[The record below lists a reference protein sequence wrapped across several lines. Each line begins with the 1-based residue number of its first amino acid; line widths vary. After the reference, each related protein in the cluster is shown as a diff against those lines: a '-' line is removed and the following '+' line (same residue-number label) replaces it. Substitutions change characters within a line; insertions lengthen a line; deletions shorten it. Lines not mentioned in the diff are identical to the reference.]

1 MGIKSLKGRLPKYY
15 RISHAQNFAFSLLS
29 TVYGCANVFFCYSLD
44 YDCKGHELGV
54 EYSAQTVW
62 QSVPEQLMPP
72 DAEEG
77 ESLHDE
83 VTSIVVDE

>member
-1 MGIKSLKGRLPKYY
+1 M
-15 RISHAQNFAFSLLS
+15 
-29 TVYGCANVFFCYSLD
+29 FFCYSLD